1 MGRGHLIR
9 ALLAAAV
16 VAAALAATAAAG
28 LQWHEVAAGNTTQ
41 SATHTAKAYLAL
53 TKAQERVW
61 TDRLSARDRTTVSR
75 ISVAKTML
83 VAAFLDG
90 APCSTN
96 VFASAVTRRGRT
108 LNLTITYKLPPPGVA
123 LCIRSSTPY
132 VVVGVTRASLAGVVP
147 NQITL
152 VLHARS

>member
-9 ALLAAAV
+9 ACVAAAV
-16 VAAALAATAAAG
+16 VAAALAAGAAAG
-28 LQWHEVAAGNTTQ
+28 LRWHEVAGGNTQQ
-41 SATHTAKAYLAL
+41 SSSRTAKAYLAV
-53 TKAQERVW
+53 TKTQERVW
-61 TDRLSARDRTTVSR
+61 SHRLSAHDRTTVAH
-75 ISVAKTML
+75 ISVAKTVL

-96 VFASAVTRRGRT
+96 VAATGVTRKGRT
-108 LNLTITYKLPPPGVA
+108 LTVTITYKLPPPGVA

-132 VVVGVTRASLAGVVP
+132 VIVGLTRASLGRILP
-147 NQITL
+147 NKVSL

>member
-9 ALLAAAV
+9 ACVAAAV
-16 VAAALAATAAAG
+16 AAAALAAGAAAG
-28 LQWHEVAAGNTTQ
+28 LQWHEVAGGNTQQ
-41 SATHTAKAYLAL
+41 SSSRTAKAYLAL
-53 TKAQERVW
+53 TKTQERVW
-61 TDRLSARDRTTVSR
+61 THRLSARDRTTVAR
-75 ISVAKTML
+75 ISLAKTVL

-96 VFASAVTRRGRT
+96 VVLSGVTRKGRT
-108 LNLTITYKLPPPGVA
+108 LTVTITYKLPPPGVA

-132 VVVGVTRASLAGVVP
+132 VVVGITRASLGRVLP
-147 NQITL
+147 NKASL